1 MQKRISKRRSW
12 LINAIIFIAS
22 FYAFRLVFD
31 GCMNGNFNNT
41 LALGGAV
48 IVTGIILWWQQRQ
61 PQVAKNLKNVDQT
74 MLTHYRKAGMSDEDI
89 QFFRETMSTAKDQ
102 IDQLNQNMQSVPKL
116 RAIELHSEPV
126 KVSRAIFKT
135 IVAEPQKLHAASD
148 FLYRHL
154 PTMVDLTKKHIAISK
169 HEVKDKDTYTVLD
182 KSATVISDLAQQ
194 FRDDYEA
201 LVADDLS
208 DIDVDM
214 TLAQAAL
221 KKSQTAA
228 KESND
233 DEQ

>member
-1 MQKRISKRRSW
+1 
-12 LINAIIFIAS
+12 
-22 FYAFRLVFD
+22 
-31 GCMNGNFNNT
+31 
-41 LALGGAV
+41 
-48 IVTGIILWWQQRQ
+48 
-61 PQVAKNLKNVDQT
+61 
-74 MLTHYRKAGMSDEDI
+74 
-89 QFFRETMSTAKDQ
+89 
-102 IDQLNQNMQSVPKL
+102 
-116 RAIELHSEPV
+116 
-126 KVSRAIFKT
+126 
-135 IVAEPQKLHAASD
+135 
-148 FLYRHL
+148 
-154 PTMVDLTKKHIAISK
+154 MVDLTKKHIAISK

-208 DIDVDM
+208 DIDVDI

>member
-1 MQKRISKRRSW
+1 
-12 LINAIIFIAS
+12 
-22 FYAFRLVFD
+22 
-31 GCMNGNFNNT
+31 
-41 LALGGAV
+41 
-48 IVTGIILWWQQRQ
+48 
-61 PQVAKNLKNVDQT
+61 

-154 PTMVDLTKKHIAISK
+154 PTMVDLTEKHIAISK